1 MSTIAIKESYVNT
14 LRLFG
19 EVDELLDE
27 AVEQYL
33 IDRVVERIKRAR
45 AEVQAFEKLYGTDYA
60 TFAERVQLDA
70 DYYNQVN
77 QSNPLW
83 EQDMLTWEYWDAEAQ
98 EWTEKLDDILSR
110 SRTHS
115 SPAYRKQAETDIDRR
130 EKLRRFRRDGTRIR
144 GMSGD
149 PGVNRRDIV
158 PLRDAYVFY
167 RD

>member
-33 IDRVVERIKRAR
+33 IDRIVERIKRAR

-60 TFAERVQLDA
+60 TFAERVQLDE

-77 QSNPLW
+77 KNNLLW
-83 EQDMLTWEYWDAEAQ
+83 EQDMLTWEYWDAETR

-110 SRTHS
+110 S
-115 SPAYRKQAETDIDRR
+115 
-130 EKLRRFRRDGTRIR
+130 
-144 GMSGD
+144 
-149 PGVNRRDIV
+149 
-158 PLRDAYVFY
+158 
-167 RD
+167 